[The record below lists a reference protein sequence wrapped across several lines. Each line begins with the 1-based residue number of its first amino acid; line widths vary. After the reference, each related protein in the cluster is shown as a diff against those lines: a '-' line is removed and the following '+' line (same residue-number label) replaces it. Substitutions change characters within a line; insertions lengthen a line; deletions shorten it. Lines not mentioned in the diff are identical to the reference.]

1 MNRAILRTERLQKA
15 KAARLGLVDEKV
27 QMFLTFQ
34 EALTPDT
41 VTMTREEMRPILESF
56 ISRYDEEMFELEAN
70 RRPGRPKSGR
80 ETELELLRQREAE
93 TYTAGMD
100 VPDLTSPSTVKILRA
115 WDGDHNSI
123 LRIRTIRLTA
133 PSQTTPGTGKKQKTR
148 AERAMCSDDQ
158 INAVQCPQGLGK

>member
-1 MNRAILRTERLQKA
+1 GNRKITLKTIKNREKAHPFSRKANQMNRAILRTERLQKA
-15 KAARLGLVDEKV
+15 KAARLGL
-27 QMFLTFQ
+27 
-34 EALTPDT
+34 
-41 VTMTREEMRPILESF
+41 EMRPILESF